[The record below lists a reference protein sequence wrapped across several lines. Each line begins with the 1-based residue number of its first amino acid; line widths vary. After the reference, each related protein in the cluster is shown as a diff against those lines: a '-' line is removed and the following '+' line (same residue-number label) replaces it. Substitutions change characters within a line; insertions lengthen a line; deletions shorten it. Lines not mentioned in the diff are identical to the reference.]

1 MKPFETLTSR
11 AIYLPI
17 DNVDTDQ
24 IFPGR
29 HLVVTTKAGLGQYLF
44 ADWRFEESGAERPE
58 FALNRPEAAGR
69 SILFAGRNFGS
80 GSSREHA
87 PWALTDFGFRV
98 VIALGFADIFRN
110 NALKNGLL
118 LVDLP
123 ESRWQEVD
131 AALRRDPDLE
141 LTVDLVDRALL
152 LPGHEAIP
160 FPIDEFSRECLL
172 EGLDQ
177 VEYILSRSAAI
188 DDFERRHPPVVNS
201 TPLMN
206 QEGRDT

>member
-11 AIYLPI
+11 AIYLPV

-29 HLVVTTKAGLGQYLF
+29 YLVVTTRDGLGQYLF
-44 ADWRFEESGAERPE
+44 ADWRFDESGAERPE
-58 FALNRPEAAGR
+58 FALNRPEAEGR

-98 VIALGFADIFRN
+98 VIAPGFADIFRN

-123 ESRWQEVD
+123 EPRWQEVNH
-131 AALRRDPDLE
+131 ALRHDADVE
-141 LTVDLVDRALL
+141 LTVDLHRRTLG
-152 LPGHEAIP
+152 LPGHPEIP
-160 FPIDEFSRECLL
+160 FPIDDFSRECLVH
-172 EGLDQ
+172 GLDQ
-177 VEYILSRSAAI
+177 VDYILSRSAAI
-188 DDFERRHPPVVNS
+188 DDFERRNPPVVNS
-201 TPLMN
+201 TPLMQ
-206 QEGRDT
+206 QEGRET